1 MFLRFKSFISLALV
15 IFAGASIVSAQETT
29 GKKDE
34 KKTEA
39 PQTINNKDAIKLAT
53 ADSVVESTI
62 VIYAFPTG
70 RDILNQIRK
79 TTIERG
85 KTSFTKPDG
94 STENATFRRWILRA
108 PTLEKEK
115 VRLDQ
120 DFPSTRFSLVYNG
133 EKTFGIFNESV
144 FVPRED
150 ASKSFENQIIHGP
163 EAILRYKENESKIE
177 LVKRDKI
184 MGVDFY
190 VIDVTD
196 KLSRKTRFFISAKSF
211 RIMMLEYEEGGVKY
225 MRKFYNYNYA
235 QGTLVPFRTVLWAND
250 KVVEETDTYTITFG
264 QKVDEELFV
273 AAS

>member
-1 MFLRFKSFISLALV
+1 VFLRFNSFISLVLMV
-15 IFAGASIVSAQETT
+15 FAGASFVSAQETP
-29 GKKDE
+29 E
-34 KKTEA
+34 KKPEA
-39 PQTINNKDAIKLAT
+39 AATINSKDAIKLAT
-53 ADSVVESTI
+53 AESVVESSI
-62 VIYAFPTG
+62 VIYAFPSG
-70 RDILNQIRK
+70 RETLNQIRK

-85 KTSFTKPDG
+85 KTSFIKPDG

-120 DFPSTRFSLVYNG
+120 DFPSSRFSLVYNG
-133 EKTFGIFNESV
+133 EKTFGIFQDQV

-150 ASKSFENQIIHGP
+150 ASKSFENQIVHGP
-163 EAILRYKENESKIE
+163 EALLRFKENESKIE
-177 LVKRDKI
+177 MAKRDKI
-184 MGVDFY
+184 MGVEFY

-196 KLSRKTRFFISAKSF
+196 KLNRKTRFFISAKSF

-250 KVVEETDTYTITFG
+250 KIVEETDTYTITFG
-264 QKVDEELFV
+264 QKVDEGLFV
-273 AAS
+273 AAG